1 MMKKRILSLL
11 TALCLL
17 LCAAPTS
24 AFAAGKIT
32 GNLSRSEDATWESE
46 HPPLSE
52 TTKKAIAAY
61 KKNPTEENKQG
72 ILNALNETYD
82 WVVQNKKNNLLEYTN
97 TRTKRIDAWM
107 RTILNGGMPP
117 FMSLSSDNNKGGE
130 RQALADAV
138 DTYRE
143 NSSTYN
149 RALVRQALEAYYD
162 VFLREQ
168 EEHINETEELRETRI
183 AASLEYFTSDRFKP
197 QVNIT
202 NTVKQ
207 EDALA
212 EIICAYISVGAKVV
226 PVNPEA
232 RVRERE
238 INAAISSAQT
248 VYLNVPTEENKTKLQ
263 EEIANAFQ
271 TAYDVRLEEYAIA
284 ENKGSGGAD
293 ALFTQMLDADFRSTK
308 FQELTEQ
315 LNLYGR
321 IDRMVT
327 YGSNTYGDWTPRMET
342 ESQELAVLLNEYEAA
357 PTSEN
362 ELAVKDKFYEI
373 YDNMLIVQKAHL
385 EETQTKLSSFTE
397 ETLLTLID

>member
-1 MMKKRILSLL
+1 MKKRSLSLL
-11 TALCLL
+11 TALSLL
-17 LCAAPTS
+17 LSAAPTYTM
-24 AFAAGKIT
+24 AAGNVT
-32 GNLSRSEDATWESE
+32 ANLSLSEDTTWESE

-82 WVVQNKKNNLLEYTN
+82 WVVQNKKNNLLEYTQ

-107 RTILNGGMPP
+107 RTIINGGMPP
-117 FMSLSSDNNKGGE
+117 FMSLSTDNNKGTE
-130 RQALADAV
+130 RQVVADAV
-138 DTYRE
+138 ETYRE
-143 NSSTYN
+143 NSSSSNN

-162 VFLREQ
+162 AFLKEQ
-168 EEHINETEELRETRI
+168 EEHIYETEELRETRI
-183 AASLEYFTSDRFKP
+183 AASLEYFISDRFNP
-197 QVNIT
+197 QVNQS
-202 NTVKQ
+202 NTVTQ

-212 EIICAYISVGAKVV
+212 EIIIAYISVGAEVI

-238 INAAISSAQT
+238 INAAISNAQA
-248 VYLNVPTEENKTKLQ
+248 VYLNNPTEENKNKLQ
-263 EEIANAFQ
+263 EEIAKAFQ

-284 ENKGSGGAD
+284 ENKGINGAST
-293 ALFTQMLDADFRSTK
+293 LFNQMLDADFRSTK

-321 IDRMVT
+321 IDRMIT
-327 YGSNTYGDWTPRMET
+327 YGSNTYGDWTPRTKE
-342 ESQELAVLLNEYEAA
+342 ESQELAALLNLYEAS

-362 ELAVKDKFYEI
+362 KQAVKDKFYEI
-373 YDNMLIVQKAHL
+373 YANMLVVQKAHL
-385 EETQTKLSSFTE
+385 EETQIKLSSFTE
-397 ETLLTLID
+397 ETLHELID